1 MHTVTA
7 ALLLAAAGLGLLG
20 PGRTSSRFRLRAESG
35 GPSTS
40 GRQSRGGAWSPGSG
54 PIDRAALAGAESR
67 AQAIPALAGVRSAV
81 VRLGSA
87 LAGWLTVAMLL
98 GGWSGVV
105 LGGVAGVCVERVLH
119 RMEPVA
125 MARRR
130 ARRAA
135 ELPVALDLLAVCLR
149 AGTPLV
155 TAFDAVASALPDA
168 LADDL
173 RRVAALQ
180 RLGATAAA
188 AWADHATDPVLR
200 PVAEAVARSAESGSR
215 LADSFERLAAECR
228 VELAIDGEARAR
240 RAGVLAMAP
249 LGLCFLPAFVCL
261 GVIPLVLSIT
271 TTVFGSVR

>member
-1 MHTVTA
+1 V
-7 ALLLAAAGLGLLG
+7 
-20 PGRTSSRFRLRAESG
+20 S
-35 GPSTS
+35 
-40 GRQSRGGAWSPGSG
+40 
-54 PIDRAALAGAESR
+54 LAGAGSNPE
-67 AQAIPALAGVRSAV
+67 AQSVPAGVTSTA

-87 LAGWLTVAMLL
+87 VAIWLAAAMLL
-98 GGWSGVV
+98 GSWSGLV
-105 LGGVAGVCVERVLH
+105 LGGAAGVCVERVLR

-125 MARRR
+125 TARRR
-130 ARRAA
+130 ARRSA
-135 ELPVALDLLAVCLR
+135 ELPIVLDLLVVCLR

-155 TAFDAVASALPDA
+155 TAFEVVASALPGG

-188 AWADHATDPVLR
+188 AWADSASDPVLR

-215 LADSFERLAAECR
+215 LAESFERLAAEGR
-228 VELAIDGEARAR
+228 AELAIDGEVRAR